1 MNVLKATK
9 WITTST
15 GQINKLRSDGF
26 IPAVLYGG
34 GKSNL
39 NISLKTL
46 HLQDLIRTETFT
58 SKVFDLDIDGRP
70 EKVLPRDIAYDPV
83 SDEPIHIDFIRI
95 AKGLILTL
103 EIPVRFINSEKS
115 PGLKK
120 GGVLN
125 IVRRKVELKC
135 PTENIPHEIVVNLDN
150 TEINTSLKI
159 SSVKLPENVV
169 PTITDRDFVIATVVA
184 PTILVEPEKVEE
196 TTAEG
201 EVPAEGAEGAEGA
214 EDTVKTEEGK
224 DKTAKPSDDKA
235 KVTSGDKSKTAKP
248 SDDKAKITSGDKSKP
263 ASKDSK
269 KK

>member
-1 MNVLKATK
+1 MQILKATK
-9 WITTST
+9 RTTAST
-15 GQINKLRSDGF
+15 GAVNKLRSDGF

-34 GKSNL
+34 KKSNL
-39 NISLKTL
+39 NISLKKL
-46 HLQDLIRTETFT
+46 HLQDLIKTETFM
-58 SKVFDLDIDGRP
+58 SKVFDLDIDGSP
-70 EKVLPRDIAYDPV
+70 EKVLPREVAYDPV
-83 SDEPIHIDFIRI
+83 SDDPIHIDFIRI
-95 AKGLILTL
+95 TKGSILTL
-103 EIPVRFINSEKS
+103 EIPVKFINSDKS

-135 PTENIPHEIVVNLDN
+135 PSENIPDEIIVDLDN

-196 TTAEG
+196 TAVEG
-201 EVPAEGAEGAEGA
+201 EVPAEGAAEGAEGA
-214 EDTVKTEEGK
+214 TKSEDDK

-235 KVTSGDKSKTAKP
+235 KAAAGDKGGAGKP
-248 SDDKAKITSGDKSKP
+248 SDDKAKAGAGDKKKP
-263 ASKDSK
+263 ANKETK